1 MTDTCGDGCC
11 DKTEQEAMPEVGPE
25 PVLVGIGRRRS
36 STPKPVLP
44 KVTAPVGL
52 RLIYEVKGL
61 CCAEEIGTLKRVLG
75 GLVPEEQLRFDVL
88 NGTMTVPAS
97 VDVSAVLRAV
107 APTGMK
113 AELRP
118 KPTGGAAPAPARP
131 WWTVRELLTLAS
143 ALALVVGVAMPE
155 PWVWFAKGTYLL
167 AIGCGLWLVLPKAW
181 YALRTLRPDMN
192 LLMTVAVIGA
202 VALGEWV
209 EGASVAFLFA
219 LSLTLEAWS
228 VGRARRAVAA
238 LMSLAPDT
246 ARVIRGG
253 HEQEVGPADVAVGE
267 RFHVLSGER
276 FPLDGKVV
284 SGTSEVDQA
293 PITGESVPV
302 LKAIDDEVFAGTIN
316 GPGALEV
323 ESLRPAEDTTLARI
337 TRLVADSQARRS
349 HAEQWVDRFARIYTP
364 VVFASAAAVAVVP
377 PLLGASW
384 SDWIY
389 RGLVLLVI
397 GCPCALVISTP
408 VSVVAALASAASN
421 GVLVKGGR
429 LMELPAALKIVALDK
444 TGTLTEGRPRVVDV
458 VALNGHT
465 DSQLLARAAAVERR
479 SEHPVARA
487 IVQEAERRGIE
498 VPAATGVRVE
508 AGKGA
513 SGLIDGSEFWVGSHR
528 WLEERGQETPE
539 LQERL
544 VELSSAGRTAVV
556 VGNRTHICGLIA
568 LADGLR
574 DDAQASVA
582 ALHAAGIRRVVM
594 VTGDNEP
601 TALAIAEQ
609 VGIDDV
615 RAELLPEDKVAAVE
629 ELGRDG
635 AVAMVGDGVNDAPA
649 LAIASLGIAMGA
661 AGTDVAIETADIAL
675 MGDDLSKLAW
685 LIGHSRRT
693 LSIIR
698 QNTVFALA
706 IKAVFVALTFLGVA
720 TLWMAI
726 AADMGASLLVV
737 FNALRLLRPG
747 PAVKAV

>member
-1 MTDTCGDGCC
+1 MS
-11 DKTEQEAMPEVGPE
+11 E
-25 PVLVGIGRRRS
+25 PVLVTIGRRRA
-36 STPKPVLP
+36 PGPAPEVP
-44 KVTAPVGL
+44 EVAVTVGP
-52 RLIYEVKGL
+52 RLVYTVSGL
-61 CCAEEIGTLKRVLG
+61 CCAEEIGTLKRVLKHV
-75 GLVPEEQLRFDVL
+75 VPAEQIGFDVL
-88 NGTMTVPAS
+88 NGTMTMPAS
-97 VDVSAVLRAV
+97 VDVSAVVSAV
-107 APTGMK
+107 APTGMV

-118 KPTGGAAPAPARP
+118 KPTGDPEPPRP
-131 WWTVRELLTLAS
+131 WWSVRELLTLAS
-143 ALALVVGVAMPE
+143 ALALLAGVAVPME
-155 PWVWFAKGTYLL
+155 AVSRAIYLV
-167 AIGCGLWLVLPKAW
+167 AIAAGLWLVLPKAW

-202 VALGEWV
+202 VALGEWL

-253 HEQEVGPADVAVGE
+253 HEQSVSPADVAVGE
-267 RFHVLSGER
+267 HFHVLPGER
-276 FPLDGKVV
+276 FPLDGRIVG
-284 SGTSEVDQA
+284 GTSEVDQA

-302 LKAIDDEVFAGTIN
+302 HKATDDEVFAGTIN

-323 ESLRPAEDTTLARI
+323 ESLRASEDTTLARI

-349 HAEQWVDRFARIYTP
+349 KAEQWVDRFARVYTP
-364 VVFASAAAVAVVP
+364 VVFASAAAVAFVP

-408 VSVVAALASAASN
+408 VSIVAALASAASN

-429 LMELPAALKIVALDK
+429 LMELPAALTTVALDK
-444 TGTLTEGRPRVVDV
+444 TGTLTVGRPRVVEV
-458 VALNGHT
+458 VALGEHT
-465 DSQLLARAAAVERR
+465 DSEVLARAAAVEQR
-479 SEHPVARA
+479 SEHPVAQA
-487 IVQEAERRGIE
+487 IVHEAQRRGIE
-498 VPAATGVRVE
+498 ASVATDVRAE
-508 AGKGA
+508 PGKGA
-513 SGLIDGSEFWVGSHR
+513 AGLIGGEEFWVGSQR
-528 WLEERGQETPE
+528 WLEERGDETPA
-539 LQERL
+539 LHGRL
-544 VELSSAGRTAVV
+544 VELSSAGRTVV
-556 VGNRTHICGLIA
+556 AVGNQTHTCGLIA
-568 LADGLR
+568 LADGVR
-574 DDAQASVA
+574 DDAKRGIA
-582 ALHAAGIRRVVM
+582 ALHAVGIRRVVM
-594 VTGDNEP
+594 LTGDNRP

-615 RAELLPEDKVAAVE
+615 RAELLPEDKVAAIE

-635 AVAMVGDGVNDAPA
+635 VVAMVGDGVNDAPA

-675 MGDDLSKLAW
+675 MGDDLGKLAW

-706 IKAVFVALTFLGVA
+706 IKLVFVLLTFLGVA

-747 PAVKAV
+747 PDVEPV